1 MSEAAPRPID
11 RHLFAGFLR
20 QHRGAAV
27 AVTGWSL
34 LEAVPALASGLL
46 VAAALDRGFLAGR
59 PAEGFFWIGLLGA
72 AMVFRALM
80 TRTLTPWLGRIVE
93 PLRDDLVTAVAAGAV
108 HRAAAGARD
117 TAGAGV
123 ARLTV
128 QVETVRALVSAL
140 LRSARQLGVSLL
152 MAFVGLAAL
161 SAPVAAVTLPPVL
174 LTLLL
179 CVPRLR
185 VLARRQR
192 RQLRAEERLTGAAG
206 ETFDGIRDV
215 VACGARDRV
224 ADELSAR
231 ITDHRDAVR
240 AVARTASANA
250 LLVSLGSHLPLLV
263 LLLSAPRLLDSGAL
277 SVGELLGATSYLVSG
292 VAPALRALVAVLGSW
307 GVQLAT
313 VLGQLSRST
322 REARPGPR
330 GQARPGPPR
339 EAQPGQPGEARPGP
353 PGGSG
358 EALPPQT
365 FRTPRTPRTPRSPDL
380 SLVNVVYAYGPGAAP
395 VIDGLTLDIPAG
407 SHLTVV
413 GPSGAGKSTLT
424 TLLAGMAG
432 PDSGRLT
439 LGGVPATEVDRAWL
453 HRAVTLIPQEAYVF
467 TGTVRDNLR
476 YLRPE
481 ARDTD
486 LLASATA
493 VGARAL
499 VDRLGGLD
507 APVGLDGPPLSS
519 GERQL
524 VALARAHV
532 SPASI
537 VLLDEACCHLD
548 PAAEE
553 RAERAFAERGTTLVV
568 VAHRISSAL
577 RAPRVLVLDG
587 DRTDVGSPAQLL
599 HRSPLYADLVGHWV
613 SAGAP

>member
-20 QHRGAAV
+20 RHRGAAV
-27 AVTGWSL
+27 AVAGWSL

-46 VAAALDRGFLAGR
+46 VAAALDRGFLAER

-108 HRAAAGARD
+108 QRAAAGARD

-128 QVETVRALVSAL
+128 QVETVRSLVSAL

-161 SAPVAAVTLPPVL
+161 SAPVAALTLPPVL

-192 RQLRAEERLTGAAG
+192 RQLRAEERLTGVAG

-240 AVARTASANA
+240 AVARTASANT

-292 VAPALRALVAVLGSW
+292 VAPALRSLVAVLGSW

-313 VLGQLSRST
+313 VLSQLSRST
-322 REARPGPR
+322 REARPGP
-330 GQARPGPPR
+330 
-339 EAQPGQPGEARPGP
+339 
-353 PGGSG
+353 PGGQG
-358 EALPPQT
+358 PALPPRT
-365 FRTPRTPRTPRSPDL
+365 RRTPRTPLTPSSPDL

-395 VIDGLTLDIPAG
+395 VIDRLSLDIPAG

-424 TLLAGMAG
+424 TLLAGLAG

-439 LGGVPATEVDRAWL
+439 LGGVPVTEVDRAWL

-476 YLRPE
+476 YLRPQ

-486 LLASATA
+486 ILASATA

-524 VALARAHV
+524 VALARAHL

-553 RAERAFAERGTTLVV
+553 RAERAFADRGTTLVV

-587 DRTDVGSPAQLL
+587 ERTAAGTPAQLL
-599 HRSPLYADLVGHWV
+599 ASSPLYADLVGHWV

>member
-1 MSEAAPRPID
+1 MSESTPRPVD
-11 RHLFAGFLR
+11 RRLFAGFLR

-27 AVTGWSL
+27 AVAGWSL

-59 PAEGFFWIGLLGA
+59 PAEGFLWIGLLGA

-80 TRTLTPWLGRIVE
+80 TRTLTPWLGRLVE
-93 PLRDDLVTAVAAGAV
+93 PLRDELVTAVAAGAV

-192 RQLRAEERLTGAAG
+192 RQLRAEEALTAAAG

-224 ADELSAR
+224 ADDLSAR

-240 AVARTASANA
+240 AVARTASANT

-263 LLLSAPRLLDSGAL
+263 LLLAAPRLLDRGAL
-277 SVGELLGATSYLVSG
+277 SVGELLGATSYLISG
-292 VAPALRALVAVLGSW
+292 VAPALRSLVAVLGSW

-313 VLGQLSRST
+313 VLGRLSRST
-322 REARPGPR
+322 APARRAPARVPGPDIPARRVPARAPGPDASARP
-330 GQARPGPPR
+330 
-339 EAQPGQPGEARPGP
+339 
-353 PGGSG
+353 
-358 EALPPQT
+358 
-365 FRTPRTPRTPRSPDL
+365 PRSSDL
-380 SLVNVVYAYGPGAAP
+380 SLVNVGYAYGPGAAP
-395 VIDGLTLDIPAG
+395 VIDGLSLDLPAG

-424 TLLAGMAG
+424 TLLAGLAA
-432 PDSGRLT
+432 PDDGRLT
-439 LGGVPATEVDRAWL
+439 VGGVPVTEVDRAWL
-453 HRAVTLIPQEAYVF
+453 HREVTLIPQEAYVF

-476 YLRPE
+476 YLSPR
-481 ARDTD
+481 ARDAD
-486 LLASATA
+486 LLASAEA

-532 SPASI
+532 SPASV

-553 RAERAFAERGTTLVV
+553 RAERAFAARGTTLVV

-587 DRTDVGSPAQLL
+587 ERTAIGTHAQLL
-599 HRSPLYADLVGHWV
+599 GESPLYADLVGHWV
-613 SAGAP
+613 GAGTP

>member
-1 MSEAAPRPID
+1 MSESAPRPVD
-11 RHLFAGFLR
+11 RRLFAGFLR

-27 AVTGWSL
+27 AVAGWSL

-59 PAEGFFWIGLLGA
+59 PAEGFLWIGLLGA

-80 TRTLTPWLGRIVE
+80 TRTLTPWLGRLVE
-93 PLRDDLVTAVAAGAV
+93 PLRDELVTAVAAGAV

-192 RQLRAEERLTGAAG
+192 RQLRAEEALTAAAG

-224 ADELSAR
+224 ADDLSAR

-240 AVARTASANA
+240 AVARTASANT

-263 LLLSAPRLLDSGAL
+263 LLLAAPRLLDRGAL
-277 SVGELLGATSYLVSG
+277 SVGELLGATSYLISG
-292 VAPALRALVAVLGSW
+292 VAPALRSLVAVLGSW

-313 VLGQLSRST
+313 VLGRLSRST
-322 REARPGPR
+322 ARARRVPARTPGPDLPARRVPARRVPARRVPARAPGPDASARP
-330 GQARPGPPR
+330 
-339 EAQPGQPGEARPGP
+339 
-353 PGGSG
+353 
-358 EALPPQT
+358 
-365 FRTPRTPRTPRSPDL
+365 PRSPDL
-380 SLVNVVYAYGPGAAP
+380 SLVDVGYAYGPGAAP
-395 VIDGLTLDIPAG
+395 VIDGLSLDLPAG

-424 TLLAGMAG
+424 TLLAGLAA
-432 PDSGRLT
+432 PDDGRLT
-439 LGGVPATEVDRAWL
+439 VGGVPVTEVDRAWL
-453 HRAVTLIPQEAYVF
+453 HREVTLIPQEAYVF

-476 YLRPE
+476 YLNPR
-481 ARDTD
+481 ARDAD
-486 LLASATA
+486 LLASAEA

-532 SPASI
+532 SPASV

-548 PAAEE
+548 PAAEK
-553 RAERAFAERGTTLVV
+553 RAERAFAARGTTLVV

-587 DRTDVGSPAQLL
+587 ERTAIGTHAQLL
-599 HRSPLYADLVGHWV
+599 RESPLYADLVGHWV
-613 SAGAP
+613 AAGTP

>member
-1 MSEAAPRPID
+1 MSDAAPRPID
-11 RHLFAGFLR
+11 RRMFAGFLR

-80 TRTLTPWLGRIVE
+80 TRTLTPWLGRLVE

-117 TAGAGV
+117 TAGSGV

-140 LRSARQLGVSLL
+140 LRSARQLGVSLV

-161 SAPVAAVTLPPVL
+161 SAPVAALTLPPVL

-179 CVPRLR
+179 CAPRLR

-192 RQLRAEERLTGAAG
+192 RQLRSEEALTAAAG
-206 ETFDGIRDV
+206 EAFDGIRDV

-224 ADELSAR
+224 AGDLSAR
-231 ITDHRDAVR
+231 ITEHRDACR
-240 AVARTASANA
+240 AVARTASANT
-250 LLVSLGSHLPLLV
+250 LLVALGSHLPLLV
-263 LLLSAPRLLDSGAL
+263 LLLAAPRLLDRGAL

-292 VAPALRALVAVLGSW
+292 VAPALRSLVAVLGSW

-313 VLGQLSRST
+313 VLRRLSRST
-322 REARPGPR
+322 PTTEH
-330 GQARPGPPR
+330 
-339 EAQPGQPGEARPGP
+339 
-353 PGGSG
+353 
-358 EALPPQT
+358 
-365 FRTPRTPRTPRSPDL
+365 RTPGSSGQDLPARTPRSPDL
-380 SLVNVVYAYGPGAAP
+380 SLVDVGYAYGLGAVP
-395 VIDGLTLDIPAG
+395 VIDGLSLDIPAG

-424 TLLAGMAG
+424 TLLAGMAR

-439 LGGVPATEVDRAWL
+439 LGGVPAADVDRAWL

-476 YLRPE
+476 YLHPE

-507 APVGLDGPPLSS
+507 ASVGLDGPPLSS

-524 VALARAHV
+524 VALTRAYA
-532 SPASI
+532 SQASI

-548 PAAEE
+548 PSAEE

-587 DRTDVGSPAQLL
+587 DRTAVGTHGQLL
-599 HRSPLYADLVGHWV
+599 RESPLYADLVGHWV
-613 SAGAP
+613 SAGTS

>member
-20 QHRGAAV
+20 RHRGAAV
-27 AVTGWSL
+27 AVAGWSL

-108 HRAAAGARD
+108 QRAAAGARD

-128 QVETVRALVSAL
+128 QVETVRSLVSAL

-192 RQLRAEERLTGAAG
+192 RQLRAEERLTGVAG

-224 ADELSAR
+224 ADDLSAR

-240 AVARTASANA
+240 AVARTASANT

-292 VAPALRALVAVLGSW
+292 VAPALRSLVTVLGSW
-307 GVQLAT
+307 GVQLVT
-313 VLGQLSRST
+313 VLVQLSRST
-322 REARPGPR
+322 REARPGPP
-330 GQARPGPPR
+330 GGPGPT
-339 EAQPGQPGEARPGP
+339 
-353 PGGSG
+353 
-358 EALPPQT
+358 LP
-365 FRTPRTPRTPRSPDL
+365 PRTPRTPRSPDL

-395 VIDGLTLDIPAG
+395 VIDGLSLDIPAG

-476 YLRPE
+476 YLHPQ
-481 ARDTD
+481 ARDAD

-493 VGARAL
+493 VGARTL

-553 RAERAFAERGTTLVV
+553 RAERAFADRGTTLVV

-587 DRTDVGSPAQLL
+587 DRTAVGTPAQLL
-599 HRSPLYADLVGHWV
+599 DRSPLYADLVGHWV

>member
-1 MSEAAPRPID
+1 MSESAPRPVD

-27 AVTGWSL
+27 AVAGWSL

-59 PAEGFFWIGLLGA
+59 PAEGFLWIGLLGA

-80 TRTLTPWLGRIVE
+80 TRTLTPWLGRLVE
-93 PLRDDLVTAVAAGAV
+93 PLRDELVTAVAAGAV

-192 RQLRAEERLTGAAG
+192 RQLRAEEALTAAAG

-224 ADELSAR
+224 ADDLSAR
-231 ITDHRDAVR
+231 IADHRDAVR
-240 AVARTASANA
+240 AVARTASANT

-263 LLLSAPRLLDSGAL
+263 LLLAAPRLLDRGAL
-277 SVGELLGATSYLVSG
+277 SVGELLGATSYLISG
-292 VAPALRALVAVLGSW
+292 VAPALRSLVAVLGSW

-313 VLGQLSRST
+313 VLGRLSRST
-322 REARPGPR
+322 APARRVPARTPGPDIPARRVPARRAPARAPGPDASARP
-330 GQARPGPPR
+330 
-339 EAQPGQPGEARPGP
+339 
-353 PGGSG
+353 
-358 EALPPQT
+358 
-365 FRTPRTPRTPRSPDL
+365 PRSPDL
-380 SLVNVVYAYGPGAAP
+380 SLVDVGYAYGPGAAP
-395 VIDGLTLDIPAG
+395 VIDGLSLDLPAG

-424 TLLAGMAG
+424 TLLAGLAA
-432 PDSGRLT
+432 PDDGRLT
-439 LGGVPATEVDRAWL
+439 VGGVPVTDVDRAWL
-453 HRAVTLIPQEAYVF
+453 HREVTLIPQEAYVF

-476 YLRPE
+476 YLNPR
-481 ARDTD
+481 ARDAD
-486 LLASATA
+486 LLASAEA

-532 SPASI
+532 SPASV

-553 RAERAFAERGTTLVV
+553 RAERAFAARGTTLVV

-587 DRTDVGSPAQLL
+587 ERTAIGTHAQLL
-599 HRSPLYADLVGHWV
+599 GESPLYADLVGHWAA
-613 SAGAP
+613 AGTP

>member
-1 MSEAAPRPID
+1 M
-11 RHLFAGFLR
+11 
-20 QHRGAAV
+20 
-27 AVTGWSL
+27 
-34 LEAVPALASGLL
+34 
-46 VAAALDRGFLAGR
+46 
-59 PAEGFFWIGLLGA
+59 
-72 AMVFRALM
+72 
-80 TRTLTPWLGRIVE
+80 
-93 PLRDDLVTAVAAGAV
+93 
-108 HRAAAGARD
+108 
-117 TAGAGV
+117 

-192 RQLRAEERLTGAAG
+192 RQLRAEEALTAAAG

-224 ADELSAR
+224 ADDLSAR

-240 AVARTASANA
+240 AVARTASANT

-263 LLLSAPRLLDSGAL
+263 LLLAAPRLLDRAVGGRTAGRDQLSDQRGRSGPALTRRRTRLVGRSAGDRTGPVEPVDGSGTARTRAGSGA
-277 SVGELLGATSYLVSG
+277 GHPRTARTRAGAGAGRLRT
-292 VAPALRALVAVLGSW
+292 APAFLGPVPGERRLRLRA
-307 GVQLAT
+307 
-313 VLGQLSRST
+313 RSGT
-322 REARPGPR
+322 RHRR
-330 GQARPGPPR
+330 
-339 EAQPGQPGEARPGP
+339 
-353 PGGSG
+353 
-358 EALPPQT
+358 ALL
-365 FRTPRTPRTPRSPDL
+365 DL
-380 SLVNVVYAYGPGAAP
+380 
-395 VIDGLTLDIPAG
+395 PAG

-424 TLLAGMAG
+424 TLLAGLAA
-432 PDSGRLT
+432 PDDGRLT
-439 LGGVPATEVDRAWL
+439 VGGVPVTEVDRAWL
-453 HRAVTLIPQEAYVF
+453 HREVTLIPQEAYVF

-476 YLRPE
+476 YLSPR
-481 ARDTD
+481 ARDAD
-486 LLASATA
+486 LLASAEA

-532 SPASI
+532 SPASV

-553 RAERAFAERGTTLVV
+553 RAERAFAARGTTLVV

-587 DRTDVGSPAQLL
+587 ERTAIGTHAQLL
-599 HRSPLYADLVGHWV
+599 GESPLYADLVGHWV
-613 SAGAP
+613 GAGTP

>member
-11 RHLFAGFLR
+11 RHLFARFLR
-20 QHRGAAV
+20 RHRGAAV
-27 AVTGWSL
+27 AVAGWSL

-46 VAAALDRGFLAGR
+46 VAAALDRGFLAER

-108 HRAAAGARD
+108 QRAAAGARD

-128 QVETVRALVSAL
+128 QVETVRSLVSAL

-161 SAPVAAVTLPPVL
+161 SAPVAALTLPPVL

-192 RQLRAEERLTGAAG
+192 RQLRAEERLTGVAG

-240 AVARTASANA
+240 AVARTASANT

-292 VAPALRALVAVLGSW
+292 VAPALRSLVAVLGSW

-313 VLGQLSRST
+313 VLSQLSRST

-330 GQARPGPPR
+330 GVKARPSPR
-339 EAQPGQPGEARPGP
+339 EPDGPREPRRPGE
-353 PGGSG
+353 
-358 EALPPQT
+358 
-365 FRTPRTPRTPRSPDL
+365 PR
-380 SLVNVVYAYGPGAAP
+380 
-395 VIDGLTLDIPAG
+395 
-407 SHLTVV
+407 
-413 GPSGAGKSTLT
+413 
-424 TLLAGMAG
+424 
-432 PDSGRLT
+432 
-439 LGGVPATEVDRAWL
+439 
-453 HRAVTLIPQEAYVF
+453 
-467 TGTVRDNLR
+467 
-476 YLRPE
+476 
-481 ARDTD
+481 
-486 LLASATA
+486 
-493 VGARAL
+493 
-499 VDRLGGLD
+499 
-507 APVGLDGPPLSS
+507 
-519 GERQL
+519 
-524 VALARAHV
+524 
-532 SPASI
+532 
-537 VLLDEACCHLD
+537 
-548 PAAEE
+548 
-553 RAERAFAERGTTLVV
+553 
-568 VAHRISSAL
+568 
-577 RAPRVLVLDG
+577 
-587 DRTDVGSPAQLL
+587 
-599 HRSPLYADLVGHWV
+599 
-613 SAGAP
+613 

>member
-27 AVTGWSL
+27 AVAGWSL

-108 HRAAAGARD
+108 QRAAAGARD

-128 QVETVRALVSAL
+128 QVETVRSLVSAL
-140 LRSARQLGVSLL
+140 LRSARQLGVSLV

-161 SAPVAAVTLPPVL
+161 SAPVAALTLPPVL

-185 VLARRQR
+185 VLTRRQR
-192 RQLRAEERLTGAAG
+192 RQLRAEERLTGVAG

-224 ADELSAR
+224 ADDLSAR

-240 AVARTASANA
+240 AVARTASANT

-263 LLLSAPRLLDSGAL
+263 LLLASPRLLDSGAL

-292 VAPALRALVAVLGSW
+292 VAPALRSLVAVLGSW

-313 VLGQLSRST
+313 VIRQLGRST
-322 REARPGPR
+322 REARPGPT
-330 GQARPGPPR
+330 GVQDA
-339 EAQPGQPGEARPGP
+339 
-353 PGGSG
+353 
-358 EALPPQT
+358 ALPP
-365 FRTPRTPRTPRSPDL
+365 RTPQSPQPPRPPQTPSSPDL

-395 VIDGLTLDIPAG
+395 VIDGLSLDIPAG

-439 LGGVPATEVDRAWL
+439 LGDVPATEVDRAWL

-476 YLRPE
+476 YLRPQ
-481 ARDTD
+481 ARDAD
-486 LLASATA
+486 ILASATA
-493 VGARAL
+493 VGARTL

-524 VALARAHV
+524 VALARAHL

-553 RAERAFAERGTTLVV
+553 RAERAFADRGTTLVV

-587 DRTDVGSPAQLL
+587 ARTAVGTPAQLL
-599 HRSPLYADLVGHWV
+599 DSSPLYADLVGHWV
-613 SAGAP
+613 SAGTP

>member
-1 MSEAAPRPID
+1 MSKAAPRPIDRKGEAAPRPID
-11 RHLFAGFLR
+11 RHMFAGFLR
-20 QHRGAAV
+20 QHRAAAV

-80 TRTLTPWLGRIVE
+80 TRTLTPWLGRLVE

-108 HRAAAGARD
+108 HRAAAGARG

-140 LRSARQLGVSLL
+140 LRSARQLGVSLV

-161 SAPVAAVTLPPVL
+161 SAPVAALTLPPVL

-179 CVPRLR
+179 CAPRLR

-192 RQLRAEERLTGAAG
+192 RQLRAEEALTAAAG
-206 ETFDGIRDV
+206 EAFEGIRDI

-224 ADELSAR
+224 AGDLSAR
-231 ITDHRDAVR
+231 ITEHRDACR
-240 AVARTASANA
+240 AVSRTASANT

-263 LLLSAPRLLDSGAL
+263 LLLAAPRLLDRGAL

-292 VAPALRALVAVLGSW
+292 VAPALRSLVAVLSSW

-313 VLGQLSRST
+313 VLRRLSRST
-322 REARPGPR
+322 PTTAHGTPGRSGRSGTSGPDRP
-330 GQARPGPPR
+330 A
-339 EAQPGQPGEARPGP
+339 
-353 PGGSG
+353 
-358 EALPPQT
+358 
-365 FRTPRTPRTPRSPDL
+365 RTPRSPDL
-380 SLVNVVYAYGPGAAP
+380 SLVDVGYAYGPGAVP
-395 VIDGLTLDIPAG
+395 VIDGLSLDIPAG

-424 TLLAGMAG
+424 TLLAGMAR

-439 LGGVPATEVDRAWL
+439 LGGVPAAAVDRAWL

-476 YLRPE
+476 YLHPE
-481 ARDTD
+481 ARDAD

-507 APVGLDGPPLSS
+507 APIGLDGPPLSS

-524 VALARAHV
+524 VALTRAHA
-532 SPASI
+532 SQASI

-587 DRTDVGSPAQLL
+587 DRTAVGTHGQLL
-599 HRSPLYADLVGHWV
+599 DESPLYADLVGHWV
-613 SAGAP
+613 AAGTS

>member
-1 MSEAAPRPID
+1 MSESAPRPVD

-27 AVTGWSL
+27 AVAGWSL

-59 PAEGFFWIGLLGA
+59 PAEGFLWIGLLGA

-80 TRTLTPWLGRIVE
+80 TRTLTPWLGRLVE
-93 PLRDDLVTAVAAGAV
+93 PLRDELVTAVAAGAV

-192 RQLRAEERLTGAAG
+192 RQLRAEEALTAAAG

-224 ADELSAR
+224 ADDLSAR

-240 AVARTASANA
+240 AVARTASANT

-263 LLLSAPRLLDSGAL
+263 LLLAAPRLLDRGAL
-277 SVGELLGATSYLVSG
+277 SVGELLGATSYLISG
-292 VAPALRALVAVLGSW
+292 VAPALRSLVAVLGSW

-313 VLGQLSRST
+313 VLGRLSRST
-322 REARPGPR
+322 APARRAPARAPGPDIP
-330 GQARPGPPR
+330 ARTPGPD
-339 EAQPGQPGEARPGP
+339 ASAR
-353 PGGSG
+353 S
-358 EALPPQT
+358 
-365 FRTPRTPRTPRSPDL
+365 PRSPDL
-380 SLVNVVYAYGPGAAP
+380 SLVDVGYAYGPGAAP
-395 VIDGLTLDIPAG
+395 VIDGLSLDLPAG

-424 TLLAGMAG
+424 TLLAGLAA
-432 PDSGRLT
+432 PDDGRLT
-439 LGGVPATEVDRAWL
+439 VGGVPVTEVDRAWL
-453 HRAVTLIPQEAYVF
+453 HREVTLIPQEAYVF

-476 YLRPE
+476 YLTPR
-481 ARDTD
+481 ARDAD
-486 LLASATA
+486 LLASAEA

-532 SPASI
+532 SPASV

-553 RAERAFAERGTTLVV
+553 RAERAFAARGTTLVV

-587 DRTDVGSPAQLL
+587 ERTAIGTHAQLL
-599 HRSPLYADLVGHWV
+599 GESPLYADLVGHWV
-613 SAGAP
+613 AAGTP

>member
-27 AVTGWSL
+27 AVAGWSL

-80 TRTLTPWLGRIVE
+80 TRTLTPWLGRLVE
-93 PLRDDLVTAVAAGAV
+93 PLRDELVTAVAAGAV
-108 HRAAAGARD
+108 HRAAAGVRD
-117 TAGAGV
+117 AAGAGV

-179 CVPRLR
+179 CAPRLR
-185 VLARRQR
+185 VLARCQR
-192 RQLRAEERLTGAAG
+192 RQLRAEEGLTAAAG

-215 VACGARDRV
+215 VACGAQDRV
-224 ADELSAR
+224 ADDLSAR

-240 AVARTASANA
+240 AAARAASANT

-263 LLLSAPRLLDSGAL
+263 LLLAAPRLLDRGAL
-277 SVGELLGATSYLVSG
+277 SVGELLGATSYLISG
-292 VAPALRALVAVLGSW
+292 VAPALRSLVAVLGSW

-313 VLGQLSRST
+313 VLRQLSRST
-322 REARPGPR
+322 TQGPHGAAESQGR
-330 GQARPGPPR
+330 ATSPH
-339 EAQPGQPGEARPGP
+339 
-353 PGGSG
+353 
-358 EALPPQT
+358 
-365 FRTPRTPRTPRSPDL
+365 TPRSPHL
-380 SLVNVVYAYGPGAAP
+380 SLVNVGYAYGPGAAP
-395 VIDGLTLDIPAG
+395 VIDRLSLDIPAG

-424 TLLAGMAG
+424 TLLAGLAA
-432 PDSGRLT
+432 PDNGRLT
-439 LGGVPATEVDRAWL
+439 LGGVPVTEVDRAWL

-476 YLRPE
+476 YLRPL
-481 ARDTD
+481 AKDAD

-524 VALARAHV
+524 VALARAHA
-532 SPASI
+532 SPASV

-553 RAERAFAERGTTLVV
+553 RAERAFAARGTTLVV

-587 DRTDVGSPAQLL
+587 ERTAIGTHAQLL
-599 HRSPLYADLVGHWV
+599 DESPLYADLVGHWV
-613 SAGAP
+613 AAGTP

>member
-27 AVTGWSL
+27 AVAGWSL

-80 TRTLTPWLGRIVE
+80 TRTLTPWLGRLVE
-93 PLRDDLVTAVAAGAV
+93 PLRDELVTAVAAGAV

-117 TAGAGV
+117 AAGAGV

-179 CVPRLR
+179 CAPRLR

-192 RQLRAEERLTGAAG
+192 RQLRAEEGLTAAAG
-206 ETFDGIRDV
+206 EAFGGIRDV

-224 ADELSAR
+224 ADDLSAR
-231 ITDHRDAVR
+231 IADHRDAAR
-240 AVARTASANA
+240 AVARAASANT

-263 LLLSAPRLLDSGAL
+263 LLLAAPRLLDRGAL
-277 SVGELLGATSYLVSG
+277 SVGELLGATSYLISG
-292 VAPALRALVAVLGSW
+292 VAPALRSLVAVLGSW

-313 VLGQLSRST
+313 VLRQLSRST
-322 REARPGPR
+322 PQGPHGAAESQGR
-330 GQARPGPPR
+330 AASPH
-339 EAQPGQPGEARPGP
+339 
-353 PGGSG
+353 
-358 EALPPQT
+358 
-365 FRTPRTPRTPRSPDL
+365 TPRSPDL
-380 SLVNVVYAYGPGAAP
+380 SLVNVGYAYGPGAAP
-395 VIDGLTLDIPAG
+395 VIDRLSLDIPAG

-424 TLLAGMAG
+424 TLLAGLAA
-432 PDSGRLT
+432 PDNGRLT
-439 LGGVPATEVDRAWL
+439 LGGVPVTEVDRAWL

-476 YLRPE
+476 YLRPG
-481 ARDTD
+481 ARDAD

-532 SPASI
+532 SPASV

-553 RAERAFAERGTTLVV
+553 RAERAFAARGTTLVV

-587 DRTDVGSPAQLL
+587 ERTAIGTHAQLL
-599 HRSPLYADLVGHWV
+599 DESPLYADLVGHWV
-613 SAGAP
+613 AAGTP

>member
-1 MSEAAPRPID
+1 MSESAPRPVD
-11 RHLFAGFLR
+11 RNLFAGFLR

-27 AVTGWSL
+27 AVAGWSL

-59 PAEGFFWIGLLGA
+59 PAEGFLWIGLLGA

-80 TRTLTPWLGRIVE
+80 TRTLTPWLGRLVE
-93 PLRDDLVTAVAAGAV
+93 PLRDELVTAVAAGAV

-185 VLARRQR
+185 VLARRQG
-192 RQLRAEERLTGAAG
+192 RQLRAEEALTAAAG

-224 ADELSAR
+224 ADDLSAR

-240 AVARTASANA
+240 AVARTASANT

-263 LLLSAPRLLDSGAL
+263 LLLAAPRLLDRGAL
-277 SVGELLGATSYLVSG
+277 SVGELLGATSYLISG
-292 VAPALRALVAVLGSW
+292 VAPALRSLVAVLGSW

-313 VLGQLSRST
+313 VLGRLSRST
-322 REARPGPR
+322 APARRAPRPAPGPDIP
-330 GQARPGPPR
+330 ARRVPARAPGPD
-339 EAQPGQPGEARPGP
+339 AFAR
-353 PGGSG
+353 S
-358 EALPPQT
+358 
-365 FRTPRTPRTPRSPDL
+365 PRSPDL
-380 SLVNVVYAYGPGAAP
+380 SLVDVGYAYGPGAAP
-395 VIDGLTLDIPAG
+395 VIDGLSLDLPAG

-424 TLLAGMAG
+424 TLLAGLAA
-432 PDSGRLT
+432 PDDGRLT
-439 LGGVPATEVDRAWL
+439 LGGVPVTEVDRAWL
-453 HRAVTLIPQEAYVF
+453 HREVTLIPQEAYVF

-476 YLRPE
+476 YLTPR
-481 ARDTD
+481 ARDAD
-486 LLASATA
+486 LLASAEA

-532 SPASI
+532 SPASV

-553 RAERAFAERGTTLVV
+553 RAERAFAARGTTLVV

-587 DRTDVGSPAQLL
+587 ERTAIGTHAQLL
-599 HRSPLYADLVGHWV
+599 GESPLYADLVGHWV
-613 SAGAP
+613 AAGTP

>member
-27 AVTGWSL
+27 AVAGWSL

-108 HRAAAGARD
+108 QRAAAGARD

-128 QVETVRALVSAL
+128 QVETVRSLVSAL

-192 RQLRAEERLTGAAG
+192 RQLRAEERLTGVAG

-224 ADELSAR
+224 ADDLSAR

-240 AVARTASANA
+240 AVARTASANT

-292 VAPALRALVAVLGSW
+292 VAPALRSLVTVLGSW
-307 GVQLAT
+307 GVQLVT
-313 VLGQLSRST
+313 VLSQLSRST
-322 REARPGPR
+322 REARPGPP
-330 GQARPGPPR
+330 GGPGPT
-339 EAQPGQPGEARPGP
+339 
-353 PGGSG
+353 
-358 EALPPQT
+358 LP
-365 FRTPRTPRTPRSPDL
+365 PRTPRTPRSPDL

-395 VIDGLTLDIPAG
+395 VIDGLSLDIPAG

-476 YLRPE
+476 YLHPQ
-481 ARDTD
+481 ARDAD

-493 VGARAL
+493 VGARTL

-553 RAERAFAERGTTLVV
+553 RAERAFADRGTTLVV

-587 DRTDVGSPAQLL
+587 DRTAVGTPAQLL
-599 HRSPLYADLVGHWV
+599 DSSPLYADLVGHWV

>member
-1 MSEAAPRPID
+1 MSESAPRPVD

-27 AVTGWSL
+27 AVAGWSL

-59 PAEGFFWIGLLGA
+59 PAEGFLWIGLLGA

-80 TRTLTPWLGRIVE
+80 TRTLTPWLGRLVE
-93 PLRDDLVTAVAAGAV
+93 PLRDELVTAVAAGAV

-161 SAPVAAVTLPPVL
+161 SAPVAAATLPPVL

-192 RQLRAEERLTGAAG
+192 RQLRAEEALTAAAG

-224 ADELSAR
+224 ADDLSAR

-240 AVARTASANA
+240 AVAGTASANT

-263 LLLSAPRLLDSGAL
+263 LLLAAPRLLDRGAL
-277 SVGELLGATSYLVSG
+277 SVGELLGATSYLISG
-292 VAPALRALVAVLGSW
+292 VAPALRSLVAVLGSW

-313 VLGQLSRST
+313 VLGRLSRST
-322 REARPGPR
+322 DPARRVPARTPGPDIPARHEPARAPGPDASARP
-330 GQARPGPPR
+330 
-339 EAQPGQPGEARPGP
+339 
-353 PGGSG
+353 
-358 EALPPQT
+358 
-365 FRTPRTPRTPRSPDL
+365 PRSPDL
-380 SLVNVVYAYGPGAAP
+380 SLVDVGYAYGPGAAP
-395 VIDGLTLDIPAG
+395 VIDGLSLDLPAG

-424 TLLAGMAG
+424 TLLAGLAA
-432 PDSGRLT
+432 PDDGRLT
-439 LGGVPATEVDRAWL
+439 LGGVPVTEVDRAWL
-453 HRAVTLIPQEAYVF
+453 HREVTLIPQEAYVF

-476 YLRPE
+476 YLNPR
-481 ARDTD
+481 ARDAD
-486 LLASATA
+486 LLASAEA

-507 APVGLDGPPLSS
+507 TPVGLDGPPLSS

-532 SPASI
+532 SPASV

-553 RAERAFAERGTTLVV
+553 RAERAFAARGTTLVV

-587 DRTDVGSPAQLL
+587 ERTAIGTHAQLL
-599 HRSPLYADLVGHWV
+599 GESPLYADLVGHWV
-613 SAGAP
+613 AAGTP

>member
-1 MSEAAPRPID
+1 MSKAAPHETDRMSKAAPHPTDGMGEAAPRPID
-11 RHLFAGFLR
+11 RHMFAGFLR
-20 QHRGAAV
+20 QHRAAAI

-80 TRTLTPWLGRIVE
+80 TRTLTPWLGRLVE

-140 LRSARQLGVSLL
+140 LRSARQLGVSLV

-161 SAPVAAVTLPPVL
+161 STPVAALTLPPVL

-192 RQLRAEERLTGAAG
+192 RQLRAEEALTAAAG
-206 ETFDGIRDV
+206 EAFDGIRDI

-224 ADELSAR
+224 ADDLSAR
-231 ITDHRDAVR
+231 ITEHRDACR
-240 AVARTASANA
+240 AVARAASANT

-263 LLLSAPRLLDSGAL
+263 LLLAAPRLLDRGAL

-292 VAPALRALVAVLGSW
+292 VAPALRSLVAVLGSW

-313 VLGQLSRST
+313 VLRRLSRST
-322 REARPGPR
+322 PTTEHGTPGSS
-330 GQARPGPPR
+330 GPD
-339 EAQPGQPGEARPGP
+339 
-353 PGGSG
+353 
-358 EALPPQT
+358 LPA
-365 FRTPRTPRTPRSPDL
+365 RTPRSPDL
-380 SLVNVVYAYGPGAAP
+380 SLVDVGYAYGPGAVP
-395 VIDGLTLDIPAG
+395 VIDGLSLDIAAG

-424 TLLAGMAG
+424 TLLAGIAR

-439 LGGVPATEVDRAWL
+439 LGGVPAADVDRAWL

-476 YLRPE
+476 YLHPE
-481 ARDTD
+481 ARDAD

-507 APVGLDGPPLSS
+507 APIGLDGPPLSS

-524 VALARAHV
+524 VALTRAHA
-532 SPASI
+532 SQASI

-587 DRTDVGSPAQLL
+587 DRTAVGTHGQLL
-599 HRSPLYADLVGHWV
+599 DESPLYADLVGHWV
-613 SAGAP
+613 SAGTS

>member
-1 MSEAAPRPID
+1 MSESAPRRVD
-11 RHLFAGFLR
+11 RRLFAGFLR

-27 AVTGWSL
+27 AVAGWSL

-80 TRTLTPWLGRIVE
+80 TRTLTPWLGRLVE
-93 PLRDDLVTAVAAGAV
+93 PLRDELVTAVAAGAV

-192 RQLRAEERLTGAAG
+192 RQLRAEEALTAAAG

-224 ADELSAR
+224 ADDLSAR

-240 AVARTASANA
+240 AVARTASANT

-263 LLLSAPRLLDSGAL
+263 LLLAAPRLLDRGAL
-277 SVGELLGATSYLVSG
+277 SVGELLGATSYLISG
-292 VAPALRALVAVLGSW
+292 VAPALRSLVAVLGSW

-322 REARPGPR
+322 APARRVPERTPGPDVP
-330 GQARPGPPR
+330 ARRVPARTPGPDASTR
-339 EAQPGQPGEARPGP
+339 
-353 PGGSG
+353 S
-358 EALPPQT
+358 
-365 FRTPRTPRTPRSPDL
+365 PRSPDL
-380 SLVNVVYAYGPGAAP
+380 SLVNVGYAYGPGAAP
-395 VIDGLTLDIPAG
+395 VIDGLSLDLPAG

-424 TLLAGMAG
+424 TLLAGLAAPG
-432 PDSGRLT
+432 NGRLT
-439 LGGVPATEVDRAWL
+439 VGGVPVTEVDRAWL
-453 HRAVTLIPQEAYVF
+453 HREVTLIPQEAYVF

-476 YLRPE
+476 YLHPR

-486 LLASATA
+486 LLASAEA

-532 SPASI
+532 SPASV

-553 RAERAFAERGTTLVV
+553 RAERAFAARGTTLVV

-587 DRTDVGSPAQLL
+587 ERTAIGTHAQLL
-599 HRSPLYADLVGHWV
+599 DESPLYADLVGHWV
-613 SAGAP
+613 AAGAP

>member
-27 AVTGWSL
+27 AVAGWSL

-80 TRTLTPWLGRIVE
+80 TRTLTPWLGRLVE
-93 PLRDDLVTAVAAGAV
+93 PLRDELVTAVAAGAV

-117 TAGAGV
+117 GAGAGV

-179 CVPRLR
+179 CAPRLR

-192 RQLRAEERLTGAAG
+192 RQLRAEERLTAAAG

-224 ADELSAR
+224 ADDLSAR
-231 ITDHRDAVR
+231 VTDHRDAVR
-240 AVARTASANA
+240 AVARAASATT

-263 LLLSAPRLLDSGAL
+263 LLLAAPRLLDQGAL
-277 SVGELLGATSYLVSG
+277 SVGELLGATSYLISG
-292 VAPALRALVAVLGSW
+292 VAPALRSLVAVLGSW

-313 VLGQLSRST
+313 VLRQLSRST
-322 REARPGPR
+322 TQASRGP
-330 GQARPGPPR
+330 AEGP
-339 EAQPGQPGEARPGP
+339 ATAG
-353 PGGSG
+353 
-358 EALPPQT
+358 
-365 FRTPRTPRTPRSPDL
+365 PRTPHSPDL
-380 SLVNVVYAYGPGAAP
+380 SLVNVGYAYGPGAAP
-395 VIDGLTLDIPAG
+395 VIDRLSLDIPAG

-424 TLLAGMAG
+424 TLLAGLAA
-432 PDSGRLT
+432 PDNGRLT
-439 LGGVPATEVDRAWL
+439 LGGVPVTEVDRAWL

-476 YLRPE
+476 YLRPG
-481 ARDTD
+481 ARDAD

-532 SPASI
+532 SPASV

-553 RAERAFAERGTTLVV
+553 RAERAFAARGTTLVV

-587 DRTDVGSPAQLL
+587 ERTAIGTHVQLL
-599 HRSPLYADLVGHWV
+599 DESPLYADLVGHWV
-613 SAGAP
+613 AAGTP

>member
-20 QHRGAAV
+20 QHRRAAV

-185 VLARRQR
+185 VLARHQR

-224 ADELSAR
+224 ADDLSAR

-240 AVARTASANA
+240 AVARTASANT

-263 LLLSAPRLLDSGAL
+263 LLLSAPRLLDRGAL
-277 SVGELLGATSYLVSG
+277 SVGELLGATSYLVGG
-292 VAPALRALVAVLGSW
+292 VAPALRSLVAVLGSW

-313 VLGQLSRST
+313 VLSRLSRST
-322 REARPGPR
+322 PTTRQVPSAGSAPLLPR
-330 GQARPGPPR
+330 RT
-339 EAQPGQPGEARPGP
+339 
-353 PGGSG
+353 
-358 EALPPQT
+358 LW
-365 FRTPRTPRTPRSPDL
+365 TPRTPNSPDL
-380 SLVNVVYAYGPGAAP
+380 SLVDVVYAYGPGAAP
-395 VIDGLTLDIPAG
+395 VIDGLSLDIPAG

-439 LGGVPATEVDRAWL
+439 LGGVPAAEVDRAWL

-476 YLRPE
+476 YLCPE
-481 ARDTD
+481 ARDAD

-493 VGARAL
+493 VGARPL

-553 RAERAFAERGTTLVV
+553 RAERAFADRGSTLVV

-587 DRTDVGSPAQLL
+587 DRTAVGTPAQLL
-599 HRSPLYADLVGHWV
+599 DRSPLYADLVGHWV
-613 SAGAP
+613 SAGTP

>member
-20 QHRGAAV
+20 RHRGAAV
-27 AVTGWSL
+27 AVAGWSL

-46 VAAALDRGFLAGR
+46 VAAALDRGFLAER

-108 HRAAAGARD
+108 QRAAAGARD

-128 QVETVRALVSAL
+128 QVETVRSLVSAL

-161 SAPVAAVTLPPVL
+161 SAPVAALTLPPVL

-192 RQLRAEERLTGAAG
+192 RQLRAEERLTGVAG

-240 AVARTASANA
+240 AVARTASANT

-292 VAPALRALVAVLGSW
+292 VAPALRSLVAVLGSW

-313 VLGQLSRST
+313 VLSQLSRST
-322 REARPGPR
+322 REARPGP
-330 GQARPGPPR
+330 
-339 EAQPGQPGEARPGP
+339 
-353 PGGSG
+353 PGGQG
-358 EALPPQT
+358 PALPPRT
-365 FRTPRTPRTPRSPDL
+365 RRTPRTPQTPRTPLTPQTPSSPDL

-395 VIDGLTLDIPAG
+395 VIDGLSLDIPAG

-424 TLLAGMAG
+424 TLLAGLAG

-439 LGGVPATEVDRAWL
+439 LGGVPVTEVDRAWL

-476 YLRPE
+476 YLRPQ

-486 LLASATA
+486 ILASATA
-493 VGARAL
+493 VGARTL

-524 VALARAHV
+524 VALARAHL

-553 RAERAFAERGTTLVV
+553 RAERAFADRGTTLVV

-587 DRTDVGSPAQLL
+587 ERTAVGTPAQLL
-599 HRSPLYADLVGHWV
+599 DSSPLYADLVGHWV

>member
-1 MSEAAPRPID
+1 MSESAPRPVD

-27 AVTGWSL
+27 AVAGWSL

-59 PAEGFFWIGLLGA
+59 PAEGFLWIGLLGA

-80 TRTLTPWLGRIVE
+80 TRTLTPWLGRLVE
-93 PLRDDLVTAVAAGAV
+93 PLRDELVTAVAAGAV

-152 MAFVGLAAL
+152 MAFLGLAAL

-192 RQLRAEERLTGAAG
+192 RQLRAEEALTAAAG

-224 ADELSAR
+224 ADDLSAR

-240 AVARTASANA
+240 AVARTASANT

-263 LLLSAPRLLDSGAL
+263 LLLAAPRLLDRGAL
-277 SVGELLGATSYLVSG
+277 SVGELLGATSYLISG
-292 VAPALRALVAVLGSW
+292 VAPALRSLVAVLGSW

-313 VLGQLSRST
+313 VLRQLSRST
-322 REARPGPR
+322 APARRVPERTPGPDVP
-330 GQARPGPPR
+330 ARRVPERTPGPDIP
-339 EAQPGQPGEARPGP
+339 ARRVSERTPGP
-353 PGGSG
+353 DAS
-358 EALPPQT
+358 T
-365 FRTPRTPRTPRSPDL
+365 RSPRSPDL
-380 SLVNVVYAYGPGAAP
+380 SLVNVGYAYGPGAAP
-395 VIDGLTLDIPAG
+395 VIDGLSLDLPAG

-424 TLLAGMAG
+424 TLLAGLAAPG
-432 PDSGRLT
+432 NGRLT
-439 LGGVPATEVDRAWL
+439 VGGVPVTEVDRAWL
-453 HRAVTLIPQEAYVF
+453 HREVTLIPQEAYVF

-476 YLRPE
+476 YLHPR

-486 LLASATA
+486 LLASAEA

-532 SPASI
+532 SPASV

-553 RAERAFAERGTTLVV
+553 GAERAFAARGTTLVV

-587 DRTDVGSPAQLL
+587 ERTAIGTHAQLL
-599 HRSPLYADLVGHWV
+599 GESPLYADLVGHWV
-613 SAGAP
+613 AAGAP

>member
-1 MSEAAPRPID
+1 MSESAPRPVD

-27 AVTGWSL
+27 AVAGWSL

-59 PAEGFFWIGLLGA
+59 PAEGFLWIGLLGA

-80 TRTLTPWLGRIVE
+80 TRTLTPWLGRLVE
-93 PLRDDLVTAVAAGAV
+93 PLRDELVTAVAAGAV

-192 RQLRAEERLTGAAG
+192 RQLRAEEALTAAAG

-224 ADELSAR
+224 ADDLSAR

-240 AVARTASANA
+240 AVARTASANT

-263 LLLSAPRLLDSGAL
+263 LLLAAPRLLDRGAL
-277 SVGELLGATSYLVSG
+277 SVGELLGATSYLISG
-292 VAPALRALVAVLGSW
+292 VAPALRSLVAVLGSW

-313 VLGQLSRST
+313 VLGRLSRST
-322 REARPGPR
+322 ARARRVPARTPGPDLPARRVPARRVPARRVPARAPGPDASARP
-330 GQARPGPPR
+330 
-339 EAQPGQPGEARPGP
+339 
-353 PGGSG
+353 
-358 EALPPQT
+358 
-365 FRTPRTPRTPRSPDL
+365 PRSPDL
-380 SLVNVVYAYGPGAAP
+380 SLVDVGYAYGPGAAP
-395 VIDGLTLDIPAG
+395 VIDGLSLDLPAG

-424 TLLAGMAG
+424 TLLAGLAA
-432 PDSGRLT
+432 PDDGRLT
-439 LGGVPATEVDRAWL
+439 VGGVPVTEVDRAWL
-453 HRAVTLIPQEAYVF
+453 HREVTLIPQEAYVF

-476 YLRPE
+476 YLNPR
-481 ARDTD
+481 ARDAD
-486 LLASATA
+486 LLASAEA

-532 SPASI
+532 SPASV

-548 PAAEE
+548 PAAEK
-553 RAERAFAERGTTLVV
+553 RAERAFAARGTTLVV

-587 DRTDVGSPAQLL
+587 ERTAIGTHAQLL
-599 HRSPLYADLVGHWV
+599 GESPLYADLVGHWV
-613 SAGAP
+613 AAGTP

>member
-1 MSEAAPRPID
+1 MSESAPRPVD

-27 AVTGWSL
+27 AVAGWSL

-59 PAEGFFWIGLLGA
+59 PAEGFLWIGLLGA

-80 TRTLTPWLGRIVE
+80 TRTLTPWLGRLVE
-93 PLRDDLVTAVAAGAV
+93 PLRDELVTAVAAGAV

-161 SAPVAAVTLPPVL
+161 SAPVAAATLPPVL

-192 RQLRAEERLTGAAG
+192 RQLRAEEALTAAAG

-224 ADELSAR
+224 ADDLSAR

-240 AVARTASANA
+240 AVARAASANT

-263 LLLSAPRLLDSGAL
+263 LLLAAPRLLDRGAL
-277 SVGELLGATSYLVSG
+277 SVGELLGATSYLISG
-292 VAPALRALVAVLGSW
+292 VAPALRSLVAVLGSW

-313 VLGQLSRST
+313 VLGRLSRST
-322 REARPGPR
+322 DPARRVPARTPGPDIPARHEPARAPGPDASARP
-330 GQARPGPPR
+330 
-339 EAQPGQPGEARPGP
+339 
-353 PGGSG
+353 
-358 EALPPQT
+358 
-365 FRTPRTPRTPRSPDL
+365 PRSPDL
-380 SLVNVVYAYGPGAAP
+380 SLVDVGYAYGPGAAP
-395 VIDGLTLDIPAG
+395 VIDGLSLDLPAG

-424 TLLAGMAG
+424 TLLAGLAA
-432 PDSGRLT
+432 PDDGRLT
-439 LGGVPATEVDRAWL
+439 LGGVPVTEVDRAWL
-453 HRAVTLIPQEAYVF
+453 HREVTLIPQEAYVF

-476 YLRPE
+476 YLNPR
-481 ARDTD
+481 ARDAD
-486 LLASATA
+486 LLASAEA

-507 APVGLDGPPLSS
+507 APVGLGRPP
-519 GERQL
+519 
-524 VALARAHV
+524 AL
-532 SPASI
+532 
-537 VLLDEACCHLD
+537 
-548 PAAEE
+548 
-553 RAERAFAERGTTLVV
+553 
-568 VAHRISSAL
+568 L
-577 RAPRVLVLDG
+577 R
-587 DRTDVGSPAQLL
+587 
-599 HRSPLYADLVGHWV
+599 
-613 SAGAP
+613 

>member
-1 MSEAAPRPID
+1 MSESAPRPVD

-27 AVTGWSL
+27 AVAGWSL

-59 PAEGFFWIGLLGA
+59 PAEGFLWIGLLGA

-80 TRTLTPWLGRIVE
+80 TRTLTPWLGRLVE
-93 PLRDDLVTAVAAGAV
+93 PLRDELVTAVAAGAV

-192 RQLRAEERLTGAAG
+192 RQLRAEEALTAAAG

-224 ADELSAR
+224 ADDLSAR
-231 ITDHRDAVR
+231 IADHRDAVR
-240 AVARTASANA
+240 AVARTASANT

-263 LLLSAPRLLDSGAL
+263 LLLAAPRLLDRGAL
-277 SVGELLGATSYLVSG
+277 SVGELLGATSYLISG
-292 VAPALRALVAVLGSW
+292 VAPALRSLVAVLGSW

-313 VLGQLSRST
+313 VLGRLSRST
-322 REARPGPR
+322 APARRVPARTPGPDIPARRAPARAPGPDASARP
-330 GQARPGPPR
+330 
-339 EAQPGQPGEARPGP
+339 
-353 PGGSG
+353 
-358 EALPPQT
+358 
-365 FRTPRTPRTPRSPDL
+365 PRSPDL
-380 SLVNVVYAYGPGAAP
+380 SLVDVGYAYGPGAAP
-395 VIDGLTLDIPAG
+395 VIDGLSLDLPAG

-424 TLLAGMAG
+424 TLLAGLAA
-432 PDSGRLT
+432 PDDGRLT
-439 LGGVPATEVDRAWL
+439 VGGVPVTEVDRAWL
-453 HRAVTLIPQEAYVF
+453 HREVTLIPQEAYVF

-476 YLRPE
+476 YLNPR
-481 ARDTD
+481 ARDAD
-486 LLASATA
+486 LLASAEA

-532 SPASI
+532 SPASV

-553 RAERAFAERGTTLVV
+553 RAERAFAARGTTLVV

-587 DRTDVGSPAQLL
+587 ERTAIGTHAQLL
-599 HRSPLYADLVGHWV
+599 GESPLYADLVGHWAA
-613 SAGAP
+613 AGTP

>member
-1 MSEAAPRPID
+1 MSESAPRPVD

-27 AVTGWSL
+27 AVAGWSL

-59 PAEGFFWIGLLGA
+59 PAEGFLWIGLLGA

-80 TRTLTPWLGRIVE
+80 TRTLTPWLGRLVE
-93 PLRDDLVTAVAAGAV
+93 PLRDELVTAVAAGAV

-192 RQLRAEERLTGAAG
+192 RQLRAEEALTAAAG

-224 ADELSAR
+224 ADDLSAR
-231 ITDHRDAVR
+231 IADHRDAVR
-240 AVARTASANA
+240 AVARTASANT

-263 LLLSAPRLLDSGAL
+263 LLLAAPRLLDRGAL
-277 SVGELLGATSYLVSG
+277 SVGELLGATSYLISG
-292 VAPALRALVAVLGSW
+292 VAPALRSLVAVLGSW

-313 VLGQLSRST
+313 VLGRLSRST
-322 REARPGPR
+322 APARRVPARTPGPDIPARRVPARRVPARAPGPDASARP
-330 GQARPGPPR
+330 
-339 EAQPGQPGEARPGP
+339 
-353 PGGSG
+353 
-358 EALPPQT
+358 
-365 FRTPRTPRTPRSPDL
+365 PRSPDL
-380 SLVNVVYAYGPGAAP
+380 SLVDVGYAYGPGAAP
-395 VIDGLTLDIPAG
+395 VIDGLSLDLPAG

-424 TLLAGMAG
+424 TLLAGLAV
-432 PDSGRLT
+432 PDDGRLT
-439 LGGVPATEVDRAWL
+439 VGGVPVTDVDRAWL
-453 HRAVTLIPQEAYVF
+453 HREVTLIPQEAYVF

-476 YLRPE
+476 YLNPR
-481 ARDTD
+481 ARDAD
-486 LLASATA
+486 LLASAEA

-532 SPASI
+532 SPASV

-553 RAERAFAERGTTLVV
+553 RAERAFAARGTTLVV

-587 DRTDVGSPAQLL
+587 ERTAIGTHAQLL
-599 HRSPLYADLVGHWV
+599 GESPLYADLVGHWAA
-613 SAGAP
+613 AGTP

>member
-1 MSEAAPRPID
+1 MSESAPRPVD

-27 AVTGWSL
+27 AVAGWSL
-34 LEAVPALASGLL
+34 LEAVPALTSGLL

-59 PAEGFFWIGLLGA
+59 PAEGFLWIGLLGA

-80 TRTLTPWLGRIVE
+80 TRTLTPWLGRLVE
-93 PLRDDLVTAVAAGAV
+93 PLRDELVTAVAAGAV

-192 RQLRAEERLTGAAG
+192 RQLRAEEALTAAAG

-224 ADELSAR
+224 ADDLSAR

-240 AVARTASANA
+240 AVARTASANT

-263 LLLSAPRLLDSGAL
+263 LLLAAPRLLDRGAL
-277 SVGELLGATSYLVSG
+277 SVGELLGATSYLISG
-292 VAPALRALVAVLGSW
+292 VAPALRSLVAVLGSW

-313 VLGQLSRST
+313 VLGRLSRST
-322 REARPGPR
+322 APARRVPARTPGPDIPARRVPARAPGPDASARP
-330 GQARPGPPR
+330 
-339 EAQPGQPGEARPGP
+339 
-353 PGGSG
+353 
-358 EALPPQT
+358 
-365 FRTPRTPRTPRSPDL
+365 PRSPDL
-380 SLVNVVYAYGPGAAP
+380 SLVDVGYAYGPGAAP
-395 VIDGLTLDIPAG
+395 VIDGLSLDLPAG

-424 TLLAGMAG
+424 TLLAGLAA
-432 PDSGRLT
+432 PDDGRLT
-439 LGGVPATEVDRAWL
+439 VGGVPVTEVDRAWL
-453 HRAVTLIPQEAYVF
+453 HREVTLIPQEAYVF

-476 YLRPE
+476 YLNPR
-481 ARDTD
+481 ARDAD
-486 LLASATA
+486 LLASAEA

-532 SPASI
+532 SPASV

-553 RAERAFAERGTTLVV
+553 RAERAFAARGTTLVV

-587 DRTDVGSPAQLL
+587 ERTAIGTHAQLL
-599 HRSPLYADLVGHWV
+599 RESPLYADLVGHWV
-613 SAGAP
+613 AAGTP

>member
-20 QHRGAAV
+20 RHRGAAV
-27 AVTGWSL
+27 AVAGWSL

-108 HRAAAGARD
+108 QRAAAGARD

-128 QVETVRALVSAL
+128 QVETVRSLVSAL

-192 RQLRAEERLTGAAG
+192 RQLRAEERLTGVAG

-224 ADELSAR
+224 ADDLSAR

-240 AVARTASANA
+240 AVARTASANT

-292 VAPALRALVAVLGSW
+292 VAPALRSLVTVLGSW
-307 GVQLAT
+307 GVQLVT
-313 VLGQLSRST
+313 VLSQLSRST
-322 REARPGPR
+322 REARPGPP
-330 GQARPGPPR
+330 GGPGPT
-339 EAQPGQPGEARPGP
+339 
-353 PGGSG
+353 
-358 EALPPQT
+358 LP
-365 FRTPRTPRTPRSPDL
+365 PRTPRTPRSPDL

-395 VIDGLTLDIPAG
+395 VIDGLSLDIPAG

-476 YLRPE
+476 YLHPQ
-481 ARDTD
+481 ARDAD
-486 LLASATA
+486 LLSSATA
-493 VGARAL
+493 VGARTL

-553 RAERAFAERGTTLVV
+553 RAERAFADRGTTLVV

-587 DRTDVGSPAQLL
+587 DRTAVGTPAQLL
-599 HRSPLYADLVGHWV
+599 DRSPLYADLVGHWV

>member
-1 MSEAAPRPID
+1 MSEADPRPID
-11 RHLFAGFLR
+11 RRLFAGFLR
-20 QHRGAAV
+20 RHRVAAV

-59 PAEGFFWIGLLGA
+59 PAEGFFWIGLLGT

-80 TRTLTPWLGRIVE
+80 TRTLTPWLGRLVE

-108 HRAAAGARD
+108 HRAAAGARGA
-117 TAGAGV
+117 AGADV

-140 LRSARQLGVSLL
+140 LRSARQMGVSLL

-179 CVPRLR
+179 CAPRLR
-185 VLARRQR
+185 VLARHQR
-192 RQLRAEERLTGAAG
+192 RQLSSEERLTAAAG

-215 VACGARDRV
+215 VACGARDR
-224 ADELSAR
+224 AAEELSAR
-231 ITDHRDAVR
+231 ITAHRDAVR
-240 AVARTASANA
+240 AVARTASANT

-263 LLLSAPRLLDSGAL
+263 LLSAAPRLLDRGAL

-292 VAPALRALVAVLGSW
+292 VAPALRSLVAVLGSW

-313 VLGQLSRST
+313 VLRRLSRST
-322 REARPGPR
+322 PAR
-330 GQARPGPPR
+330 QDT
-339 EAQPGQPGEARPGP
+339 PGEARG
-353 PGGSG
+353 PGG
-358 EALPPQT
+358 LT
-365 FRTPRTPRTPRSPDL
+365 RTPRSFDI
-380 SLVNVVYAYGPGAAP
+380 SLTDVSYAYGPEAAP
-395 VIDGLTLDIPAG
+395 VIDKLSLDIPAG

-424 TLLAGMAG
+424 TLLAGLAG
-432 PDSGRLT
+432 PAGGRLT
-439 LGGVPATEVDRAWL
+439 LGGVPAAEVDRAWL
-453 HRAVTLIPQEAYVF
+453 RRAVTLIPQEAYVF

-476 YLRPE
+476 YLCPQ
-481 ARDTD
+481 ARDAD

-507 APVGLDGPPLSS
+507 APLGLDGPPLSC

-553 RAERAFAERGTTLVV
+553 RAERAFMERGTTLVV

-587 DRTDVGSPAQLL
+587 DRTAVGTHARLL
-599 HRSPLYADLVGHWV
+599 EKSPLYADLAGHWV
-613 SAGAP
+613 SAGIP